1 MSANQSEIITG
12 QEAAQILKC
21 SYPYL
26 YELIE
31 AGALQRVEQ
40 RSLKGANA
48 KRKPL
53 RFRRSQVV
61 QLARES
67 GRLDESEDP
76 ESHARL
82 IAS

>member
-1 MSANQSEIITG
+1 MSVNQSEIITG
-12 QEAAQILKC
+12 QEAAKILKC

-31 AGALQRVEQ
+31 AGVLQRVEQ
-40 RSLKGANA
+40 RSLKGSNS

-67 GRLDESEDP
+67 GRLDESEEP
-76 ESHARL
+76 ETHVSP

>member
-12 QEAAQILKC
+12 QEAAKILKC

-26 YELIE
+26 YDLVE
-31 AGALQRVEQ
+31 AGQLQRVEQ
-40 RSLKGANA
+40 RNLMGSNS

-61 QLARES
+61 QLAKES
-67 GRLDESEDP
+67 GRLDESEDQ
-76 ESHARL
+76 EAHSRL

>member
-12 QEAAQILKC
+12 QEAARILKC

-26 YELIE
+26 YDLIE
-31 AGALQRVEQ
+31 AGVLQRVEQ
-40 RSLKGANA
+40 RNLMGSNS

-61 QLARES
+61 QLARDT
-67 GRLDESEDP
+67 GRLDETEDR
-76 ESHARL
+76 EAHASP